1 LEALDEDAA
10 LRPTL
15 ISTGPVWT
23 KRSQRS
29 MLASPSTATL
39 GSEDQSRLKD
49 AAFDLLDALSR
60 SGALSLDAAELHMV
74 LAATHVFDKNLVDT
88 VVQQNVNPIEKVERS
103 AMMVAAVVH
112 DSRPELMLRHEQIE
126 RFKLYSPKLFLEQPA
141 AAQAQLDSGSEQPAA
156 AAQ

>member
-1 LEALDEDAA
+1 MEALDEDAA

-15 ISTGPVWT
+15 ISTGAVWT

-39 GSEDQSRLKD
+39 GGEDQSRLKD

-112 DSRPELMLRHEQIE
+112 DSRPELLLRHEQVE
-126 RFKLYSPKLFLEQPA
+126 RFKLYSPKLFLDQPA
-141 AAQAQLDSGSEQPAA
+141 AHAQLASGSEQPAA